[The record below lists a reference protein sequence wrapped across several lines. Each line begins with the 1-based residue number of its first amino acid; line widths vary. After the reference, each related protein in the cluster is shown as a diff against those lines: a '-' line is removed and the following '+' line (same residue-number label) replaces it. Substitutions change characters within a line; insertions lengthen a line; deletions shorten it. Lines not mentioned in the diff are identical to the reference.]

1 MIKIDKIAKT
11 IDTVHTHTPDC
22 RSKQLKDENNT
33 EIKNK

>member
-1 MIKIDKIAKT
+1 MMKISKNAVT
-11 IDTVHTHTPDC
+11 VDTVHTPDC